1 MNENQQMIMN
11 THEVREY
18 LEVSNFVVNNLIKQ
32 EELVPINKDT
42 WRLDGSFLFKREDV
56 ETIKR
61 EEKPKVLP
69 FTKLV
74 KNMV

>member
-11 THEVREY
+11 TNEVREY

-56 ETIKR
+56 ETIKK

-69 FTKLV
+69 LPS
-74 KNMV
+74 